1 MWGELVGRDLQKI
14 LVAVGSRSELHLY
27 EGAIHG
33 FFNKNKGDAYPDTVI
48 KMDDFLNSLGW
59 LKGEPTIKKES
70 K

>member
-1 MWGELVGRDLQKI
+1 MCIRDSLN
-14 LVAVGSRSELHLY
+14 
-27 EGAIHG
+27 EGATQG
-33 FFNKNKGDAYPDTVI
+33 FFNKGEGDAYPDTVI